1 MSTIFFGTL
10 GPVLYFDLLFFFLRE
25 WKFAR
30 TKLWISYFEAGS
42 TLPPPFNI
50 MPTVKS
56 FVNLLKRMRGKGKKA
71 SDKYK
76 GAGEAQVRHQDIM
89 RCILKR

>member
-1 MSTIFFGTL
+1 
-10 GPVLYFDLLFFFLRE
+10 
-25 WKFAR
+25 
-30 TKLWISYFEAGS
+30 
-42 TLPPPFNI
+42 

-89 RCILKR
+89 RCIVKRYVFSMDFLLYLVLISHFVVACY

>member
-1 MSTIFFGTL
+1 M
-10 GPVLYFDLLFFFLRE
+10 
-25 WKFAR
+25 
-30 TKLWISYFEAGS
+30 
-42 TLPPPFNI
+42 PPPFNI

-76 GAGEAQVRHQDIM
+76 GAEEAQVRHQDIM

>member
-1 MSTIFFGTL
+1 M
-10 GPVLYFDLLFFFLRE
+10 
-25 WKFAR
+25 
-30 TKLWISYFEAGS
+30 
-42 TLPPPFNI
+42 PPPFNI

-89 RCILKR
+89 RCILKRYGSMKHNSIILKSNQIYF

>member
-1 MSTIFFGTL
+1 M
-10 GPVLYFDLLFFFLRE
+10 
-25 WKFAR
+25 
-30 TKLWISYFEAGS
+30 
-42 TLPPPFNI
+42 PPPFNI

-89 RCILKR
+89 RCILKRYVSMNNLSKIVQGNQIYFWEINSGVDI

>member
-1 MSTIFFGTL
+1 M
-10 GPVLYFDLLFFFLRE
+10 
-25 WKFAR
+25 
-30 TKLWISYFEAGS
+30 
-42 TLPPPFNI
+42 PPPFNI